1 MPFTK
6 IANFSGI
13 NNRVDPTKL
22 GLEWQLIAQNTLCDN
37 AQYHVTRPGYVEF
50 LPDVVDA
57 YGTDDGRLFSVTST
71 GVLLEVTSDGSTR
84 QRSSV
89 FTGAPF
95 QWAELGYAIF
105 AMSEST
111 SWIIYPD
118 RVVAWGIPTLD
129 SPAVTL
135 TNGSLTAGTYLSACI
150 LIDPYGRQGGCS
162 GISSIQ
168 VTDGQ
173 GVIITSPEVAGYTT
187 RAYFSSTNGKIL
199 YSTGNLSNGSIA
211 ITTSPV
217 EGPRLTT
224 NNYYPP
230 PNNVLISAQGNRIC
244 ISVWEPEKDRSVLYW
259 SKPDYPHL
267 FDFESNYQIIS
278 GKTTILAQ
286 SQGILLICTDRSI
299 YAYQPGSPAQQL
311 ANYGALSGTA
321 QRLSSGQILFWT
333 DQGLCQFPP
342 FENLTVDV
350 LAPENR
356 SLATSAL
363 LQYAGSIYYVVAQ
376 RGEIRSL
383 VPLTSYAPLTVSV
396 ETSI

>member
-13 NNRVDPTKL
+13 NNRVDPAKL
-22 GLEWQLIAQNTLCDN
+22 GLEWQLVAQNTLCDN
-37 AQYHVTRPGYVEF
+37 AQYHVVRPGYIEF
-50 LPDVVDA
+50 LSDAVDA
-57 YGTDDGRLFSVTST
+57 YGTDDGRLFSVTSAD
-71 GVLLEVTSDGSTR
+71 VLLEVASDGSTR
-84 QRSSV
+84 QRSLG

-95 QWAELGYAIF
+95 QWTELGYAIF

-129 SPAVTL
+129 SPVVTL

-187 RAYFSSTNGKIL
+187 RAYFSSKNGKIL
-199 YSTGNLSNGSIA
+199 YSAGNLSGGSIT
-211 ITTSPV
+211 ITTTPV

-259 SKPDYPHL
+259 SKPGFPHL

-278 GKTTILAQ
+278 GKTTILSQ

-299 YAYQPGSPAQQL
+299 YSYQLGSPAQQL
-311 ANYGALSGTA
+311 ANYGAFQDTA
-321 QRLSSGQILFWT
+321 QRLDSSQIVFWT
-333 DQGLCQFPP
+333 DRGLCIFPP
-342 FENLTVDV
+342 FENITDQV
-350 LAPENR
+350 LIPDNR
-356 SLATSAL
+356 SFSSGAL
-363 LQYAGSIYYVVAQ
+363 LQHSGSSYFIVSMRGDAAQ
-376 RGEIRSL
+376 RPKLNPYI
-383 VPLTSYAPLTVSV
+383 PLAVDVVS
-396 ETSI
+396 

>member
-22 GLEWQLIAQNTLCDN
+22 GLEWQLVAQNTLCDN

-57 YGTDDGRLFSVTST
+57 YGTDDGRLFSVTSA
-71 GVLLEVTSDGSTR
+71 GVLLEAASDGSTR
-84 QRSSV
+84 QRSLG

-95 QWAELGYAIF
+95 QWTELGYAIF

-111 SWIIYPD
+111 SWVVYPD
-118 RVVAWGIPTLD
+118 RVVAWGIQTLD
-129 SPAVTL
+129 SPVVTL

-199 YSTGNLSNGSIA
+199 YSAGNLSGGSITV
-211 ITTSPV
+211 TTTPV
-217 EGPRLTT
+217 EGTRLTT

-259 SKPDYPHL
+259 SKPGFPHL

-278 GKTTILAQ
+278 GKTTILSQ

-299 YAYQPGSPAQQL
+299 YSYQPGSPAQQL
-311 ANYGALSGTA
+311 ANYGAFQDTA
-321 QRLSSGQILFWT
+321 QRLDSSQIVFWT
-333 DQGLCQFPP
+333 ERGLCRFPP
-342 FENLTVDV
+342 FENITDQVLIPDNRSFSSGALLNHYGSSYFIVSMRGDTAQRPKLNPYIPLAVDV
-350 LAPENR
+350 V
-356 SLATSAL
+356 
-363 LQYAGSIYYVVAQ
+363 Y
-376 RGEIRSL
+376 
-383 VPLTSYAPLTVSV
+383 
-396 ETSI
+396 